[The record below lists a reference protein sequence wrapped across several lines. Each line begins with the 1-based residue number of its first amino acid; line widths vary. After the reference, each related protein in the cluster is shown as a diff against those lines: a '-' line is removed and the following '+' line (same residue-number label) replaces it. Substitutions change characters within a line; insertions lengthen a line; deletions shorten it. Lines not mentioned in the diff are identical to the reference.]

1 MRLWSLVMSK
11 TTGITQVQICLL
23 TYRRPD
29 LLRQTLQSLLEQTAL
44 SDPGI
49 VVHILVI
56 DNHEAQSGRPAFD
69 EVLASSPV
77 PAHYICEPARG
88 LSIARNRALDESGD
102 MDYVAFID
110 DDEVADCDWLER
122 LLEASRKY
130 DAAVVTGPV
139 WPRHQQSPDWVV
151 RGGFFAAAR
160 KPTGTEVECF
170 ATNNVLLRCDVL
182 AAFRFDSR
190 FDSTGGEDT
199 EYSMRIRRAG
209 YRMVWVNE
217 AIVSECIP
225 PGRASA
231 RWLLS
236 RARSDAN
243 RYTRSC
249 LAVDNG
255 MRTIGRRLVVAC
267 GGFLA
272 GLGLLP
278 FGLLGRQHSVR
289 ALQLIS
295 RSVGTV
301 SALLGRGQIFYGPS
315 HG

>member
-1 MRLWSLVMSK
+1 MSK
-11 TTGITQVQICLL
+11 TVSVTQVQICLL

-29 LLRQTLQSLLEQTAL
+29 LLRQTLQSLLAQTAL

-56 DNHEAQSGRPAFD
+56 DNHDAHSGRPVFD
-69 EVLASSPV
+69 EVLASSPI
-77 PAHYICEPARG
+77 PARYICEPARG
-88 LSIARNRALDESGD
+88 LSIARNRALEESAG
-102 MDYVAFID
+102 MDYAAFID
-110 DDEVADCDWLER
+110 DDEMADPDWLER
-122 LLEASRKY
+122 LLEAARKY

-160 KPTGTEVECF
+160 KPTGTEVGCV
-170 ATNNVLLRCDVL
+170 ATNNVLLRADIV
-182 AAFRFDSR
+182 AAFRFDGR

-199 EYSMRIRRAG
+199 EYSMRIKHAG
-209 YRMVWVNE
+209 NRMVWVNE
-217 AIVSECIP
+217 AIVSESIP
-225 PGRASA
+225 PSRASA

-243 RYTRSC
+243 RYTRGC
-249 LAVDNG
+249 LSVDSG
-255 MRTIGRRLVVAC
+255 LRTVGSRLAIAC

-272 GLGLLP
+272 GLSLLP
-278 FGLLGRQHSVR
+278 LGLLGRQHSVR
-289 ALQLIS
+289 ALQLMS

-301 SALLGRGQIFYGPS
+301 SALLGREQIFYGPS